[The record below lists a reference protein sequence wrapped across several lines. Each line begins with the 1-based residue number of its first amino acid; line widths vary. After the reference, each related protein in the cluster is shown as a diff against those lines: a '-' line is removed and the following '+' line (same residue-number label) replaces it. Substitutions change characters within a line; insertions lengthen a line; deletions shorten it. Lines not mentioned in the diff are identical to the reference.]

1 MNDFRRII
9 NRFNDPNREGQN
21 TVPKDSVGGISSDAL
36 SETDVVAH
44 LDADITYDRNLVYCA
59 SFQIVWN
66 QLADEMIKAP
76 PELEGNPLLGQA
88 LNRRQFDKQDISQ
101 DCYLAV
107 AGFGRDGIV
116 EQIKQGLEEKFHRES
131 GFDLALSSPDDIL
144 AYAYLEKALP
154 FDTIFDVFDTPL
166 LFSDGIG
173 VQSFGIEKG
182 DAAADQVVV
191 LDYRDP
197 DDFIVKL
204 QGSPIADEAL
214 LYGLRVAH
222 PRITDDIILA
232 KVTPQPTLLKTIDN
246 VLFRISEEGHQ
257 QAIDTLT
264 KMGRSHFEILS
275 PRLDSNVLEIFQIPK
290 ITFNILHRFSEIV
303 GKHLLNRGFEKY
315 FIAQALQATKFK
327 LDETGADLSSEGFMR
342 SFGIHEEPRRFIFDK
357 PFLLCLKEKQAH
369 YPYLAVWIGNSEL
382 LVRN

>member
-36 SETDVVAH
+36 SETDVIAY

-191 LDYRDP
+191 LDYRNP
-197 DDFIVKL
+197 DDFILKL
-204 QGSPIADEAL
+204 QGSPKIDGMVYFRKVE
-214 LYGLRVAH
+214 H

-257 QAIDTLT
+257 QAINALHNAGINPIKLLSPSLDFEGT
-264 KMGRSHFEILS
+264 EIL
-275 PRLDSNVLEIFQIPK
+275 QIPK
-290 ITFNILHRFSEIV
+290 ITFNITHLFTEIV

-327 LDETGADLSSEGFMR
+327 LDETGADLSSEGFMDM
-342 SFGIHEEPRRFIFDK
+342 SLGLNWEPRRFIFDK